1 MLPPVRA
8 LHGPTIRELQAAIR
22 SVREASLLAVEAAQA
37 WRIEEMKSVSRAGAA
52 RGKGK
57 RNRGDAHSLTS
68 TVAAQEVGG
77 CGIENEA
84 WGWKETDALQR
95 SKSNDAGAAIT
106 ATNIAISPPGEEAQR
121 LRGVVRIPA
130 VEQEEGPAVALET
143 RDFCNIG
150 VDDDKL
156 PIFLW
161 HPLVVRS
168 GSGATLGGHEATR
181 PQGHRLNNRGDP
193 ERVGVSANGRAESVA
208 TAPTKNHGSSRLV
221 PTDAGRNSQATPQ
234 TDTHNNINNANTSD
248 NSDAIVATGV
258 NYLAGM
264 ASDTDFI
271 GTDGSAILDLFPPD
285 AKLYRNPFVLG
296 HNLDDTLTL
305 FTASSPRR
313 GSDGA
318 GGERSTERRGSARR
332 ESATATGQ
340 ARLDTSRVRLA
351 AAIIVAEDAREQGLM
366 DFGDGDGVE
375 ARLEGHDGVGVS
387 EGEEAGND
395 QHFDQLQS
403 GSALLQR
410 STSFTGR
417 SKKRKGVGI
426 SFKDDGEC
434 AEEGNER
441 HGGGDLPSIK

>member
-37 WRIEEMKSVSRAGAA
+37 WRIEELKSVSRTGAA
-52 RGKGK
+52 RVKGK
-57 RNRGDAHSLTS
+57 RNRGEAHSLTS

-77 CGIENEA
+77 SGIENEA
-84 WGWKETDALQR
+84 WGWKGTDAIQR
-95 SKSNDAGAAIT
+95 SSSNDVGAAIT
-106 ATNIAISPPGEEAQR
+106 ATSNDIPPPGEEVQR

-130 VEQEEGPAVALET
+130 VEQEEDPAVALET
-143 RDFCNIG
+143 RDFCNNG

-161 HPLVVRS
+161 HPLVARS

-181 PQGHRLNNRGDP
+181 PQGSRLQNRGDP
-193 ERVGVSANGRAESVA
+193 ERVGVGVEGRAEYVA
-208 TAPTKNHGSSRLV
+208 TAPTNNHSNCGLV
-221 PTDAGRNSQATPQ
+221 PTDAGRSSQATRQ
-234 TDTHNNINNANTSD
+234 TDTHHNTNKVNNSD
-248 NSDAIVATGV
+248 NSDAIAATGV

-271 GTDGSAILDLFPPD
+271 GTKGSAILDLFPPD

-318 GGERSTERRGSARR
+318 GGRRSTKLRGSARR
-332 ESATATGQ
+332 ESATGAGQ

-351 AAIIVAEDAREQGLM
+351 TAIIVAEDAREQRLM
-366 DFGDGDGVE
+366 DFDDGDGVR
-375 ARLEGHDGVGVS
+375 ASREGHDGVGFS
-387 EGEEAGND
+387 GGEEAGND
-395 QHFDQLQS
+395 QHSDQLHP

-417 SKKRKGVGI
+417 PKKKKGVGI
-426 SFKDDGEC
+426 SFKDDSEC
-434 AEEGNER
+434 AEDGNER
-441 HGGGDLPSIK
+441 RGGGDLPSIQ